1 MRIKT
6 LGVALAVLA
15 SAACATSQLQIAPSA
30 PGYELPVAVRTV
42 LVTSPQAFREA
53 VTAAR
58 PGDRIVL
65 ENGIWLDFDMVVDAR
80 GTAEAPIV
88 VAAQNPGSVILSGQS
103 SLRIAGEHVVVA
115 GLVFRDG
122 YTPRAEVI
130 SFRRDSKNL
139 AFNSRVTQT
148 VIENYNNP
156 DRSQRDIWVVMY
168 GQNNVF
174 DHNHLSGKLNSGP
187 TMAVRL
193 NTPESQNNA
202 HIIAHNYFGPRPVF
216 GSNGGETLRIGTSHY
231 SLTNSNTLVE
241 NNYFDRCSGE
251 VEIISNKSGGNTYRG
266 NTFFRSRGTLTLR
279 HGNGTLVEGNLFDG
293 DGAPYTGG
301 VRVINADQTVRNNRF
316 SNLTGERF
324 SGALVVMNGVPNSPI
339 NRYHQVDGAVI
350 EGNVFDTVTAIE
362 LGEGSDSER
371 SAVPI
376 NSVFEDNIVLG
387 ADGVSPFRLHDDM
400 SGIAFTGNVA
410 AEAPPAA
417 LAAGFAVNDVSSSP
431 PMDVGVARDATG
443 VAWYPKPAMT
453 TPFDGGRDIAV
464 SPGPDALSM
473 AMATAEHGDR
483 LVLAPGTYS
492 ESKIMNVRIGV
503 SIVAADT
510 DGDAAVPGPVISFE
524 RPNLFLLS
532 GNGALRLSGL
542 TVTGANAPDASGN
555 SFIATTALGGGGNHV
570 VELSDMD
577 FVDFD
582 VNRGFSV
589 VEAAKGT
596 FYDRVAVRNSRFSDI
611 SGTVFKFDAETDDF
625 GIYSV
630 EYLTIDDS
638 QFTNIGGPV
647 ASVYRGGRDESTFGP
662 HVWVTGSAF
671 DGVGTRGQAPAMVL
685 HGVQNMD
692 ITGNTFAHANPV
704 AFTITTG
711 KPKTVVTDNVV
722 AAGMTGDVVSTKD
735 VRAAK

>member
-1 MRIKT
+1 MGT
-6 LGVALAVLA
+6 YALPE
-15 SAACATSQLQIAPSA
+15 AT
-30 PGYELPVAVRTV
+30 RTV
-42 LVTSPQAFREA
+42 LVKSPQAFREA
-53 VTAAR
+53 VKAAK
-58 PGDRIVL
+58 PGDQIVL

-80 GTAEAPIV
+80 GTAQRPIV
-88 VAAQNPGSVILSGQS
+88 VAAQDPGSVILSGQS
-103 SLRIAGEHVVVA
+103 SLRIAGDHVVVS

-130 SFRRDSKNL
+130 SFRRDSKTL

-193 NTPESQNNA
+193 NTPDSQNNG
-202 HIIAHNYFGPRPVF
+202 HVIAHNYFGPRPVF

-251 VEIISNKSGGNTYRG
+251 VEIISNKSGSNTYRG

-301 VRVINADQTVRNNRF
+301 VRVINADQTVRDNHF
-316 SNLTGERF
+316 VNLTGERF

-350 EGNVFDTVTAIE
+350 AGNHFTGITAIE

-376 NSVFEDNIVLG
+376 NSVFENNVVVG
-387 ADGVSPFRLHDDM
+387 TGGVSPFRLHDDM
-400 SGIAFTGNVA
+400 AGISFAGNVA
-410 AEAPPAA
+410 AQLPPTAIAGGFTVNTTPSQPPA
-417 LAAGFAVNDVSSSP
+417 N
-431 PMDVGVARDATG
+431 VGVAREATG
-443 VAWYPKPAMT
+443 VAWYPKPAMAS
-453 TPFDGGRDIAV
+453 PFDGGRDIAV
-464 SPGPDALSM
+464 APGPDALSM
-473 AMATAEHGDR
+473 AMATADDGDR
-483 LVLAPGTYS
+483 LVLAPGIYS

-503 SIVAADT
+503 SIVAAQSR
-510 DGDAAVPGPVISFE
+510 DGQRPIISFE

-532 GNGALRLSGL
+532 GNGAVRLSGL

-555 SFIATTALGGGGNHV
+555 SFIATTAMAMNGSAGGNHV

-596 FYDRVAVRNSRFSDI
+596 FYDRVAVKNSRFSDI

-630 EYLTIDDS
+630 EYLTIDDG
-638 QFTNIGGPV
+638 QFERIGGPV

-662 HVWVTGSAF
+662 HVWVTDSAF
-671 DGVGTRGQAPAMVL
+671 DGVGTRGAAPAMVL
-685 HGVQNMD
+685 HGVQNMA
-692 ITGNTFAHANPV
+692 ITGNAFANANPI

-711 KPKTVVTDNVV
+711 KPKTVVADNTRG
-722 AAGMTGDVVSTKD
+722 AGMAVDMVSTTD